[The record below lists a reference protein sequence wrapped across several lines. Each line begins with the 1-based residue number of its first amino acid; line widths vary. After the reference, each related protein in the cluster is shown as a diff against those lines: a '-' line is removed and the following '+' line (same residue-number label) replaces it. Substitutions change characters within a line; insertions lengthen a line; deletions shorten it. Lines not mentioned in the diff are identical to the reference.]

1 MTAVVR
7 ETIINAAIWTLIVA
21 LICAIAGTLL
31 VGLDYMRRKRKFW
44 LGAVTGLTIGASA
57 ALITMGLI
65 TIAAGNVYGYATL
78 ILIGIG
84 STGAGVALLWLLRI
98 FRPVTD
104 QPIQIRMP
112 NLLRRTASMRQVPRS
127 ASRSPLKI
135 FISYR
140 RDDSSD
146 VTGRIYDRL
155 VNTYG
160 KESVYKDVDSIPF
173 GVDFRKH
180 LKTMIDQCD
189 VMLVVIGNYWLTI
202 AETGGQRRLEN
213 PADFVRIEI
222 EVGLQRDIPIVP
234 LLVRGASMPAEAE
247 LPPDLKEFAYRN
259 GTQVRYDPDFH
270 SDMDRLIKSLESYR
284 THT

>member
-1 MTAVVR
+1 
-7 ETIINAAIWTLIVA
+7 
-21 LICAIAGTLL
+21 
-31 VGLDYMRRKRKFW
+31 MR
-44 LGAVTGLTIGASA
+44 
-57 ALITMGLI
+57 
-65 TIAAGNVYGYATL
+65 
-78 ILIGIG
+78 
-84 STGAGVALLWLLRI
+84 
-98 FRPVTD
+98 P
-104 QPIQIRMP
+104 
-112 NLLRRTASMRQVPRS
+112 VPRS

-160 KESVYKDVDSIPF
+160 KESIYKDVDSIPF

-202 AETGGQRRLEN
+202 ADTGGQRRLEN
-213 PADFVRIEI
+213 SADFVRIEI

-234 LLVRGASMPAEAE
+234 LLVRGASMPTETE

-284 THT
+284 SHT